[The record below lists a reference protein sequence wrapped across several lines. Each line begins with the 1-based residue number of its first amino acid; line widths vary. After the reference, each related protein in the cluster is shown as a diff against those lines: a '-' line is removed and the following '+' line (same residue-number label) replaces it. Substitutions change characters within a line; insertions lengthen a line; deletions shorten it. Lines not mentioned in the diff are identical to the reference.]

1 MDMRI
6 LEIGSGRNFYKARG
20 NEEVIH
26 LDIAKLP
33 HVEKVHDL
41 NRYPWP
47 FKNNEFD
54 EVLCFMTLEHLENW
68 PKAMEEI
75 WRISKKGAIIKIK
88 VPFFPSMYSVID
100 PTHKSFFTYYTFD
113 YFEPGHSLDYY
124 SKAKFKVLKKHI
136 RFSWNKILNIM
147 SIPINMFP
155 KVYCRYL
162 SFMLPSNELYF
173 ELKTVK

>member
-1 MDMRI
+1 MKI
-6 LEIGSGRNFYKARG
+6 LELGSGKQFYKAKKG
-20 NEEVIH
+20 DIVIH

-41 NRYPWP
+41 NKYPWP

-54 EVLCFMTLEHLENW
+54 EVICFMVLEHLDDLI
-68 PKAMEEI
+68 KAMEEI
-75 WRISKKGAIIKIK
+75 WRISKNNAKIKIK

-100 PTHKSFFTYYTFD
+100 PTHKHFFTYYTFD

-124 SKAKFKVLKKHI
+124 SKAKFKVIKKYI
-136 RFSWNKILNIM
+136 RFSWSPILNLM
-147 SIPINMFP
+147 SYPINLFP
-155 KVYCRYL
+155 KAYCRYF

-173 ELKTVK
+173 ELETVK